1 MKLNFK
7 IPIPTVLGLSKAET
21 KILVTVL
28 SILIGL
34 CTLAF
39 FAHRNSKRLI
49 ESSERIEVAEDFKN
63 HIQEVLS
70 ITLNMES
77 RVRGFVITGDERYL
91 EPPHKSIADI
101 SLHMHQLM
109 QTPGITETQMQHV
122 TQLTELVEAKSV
134 LTSQIIEVGR
144 QKGMKEAATLIAE
157 GKDKI
162 LLDQVRS
169 VAGSLIAETDISLD
183 KLKEE
188 HKSAIHHFALT
199 FYFLLLKIGVT
210 VSTVVFLLTF
220 YFIRRNKSEKVLRD
234 SKELF
239 HNILDHTASIISI
252 KDLSG
257 RYILVNKS
265 FENAFDTKE
274 ESIKGKTVYDLV
286 DKETADQVRHDD
298 MEMLK
303 KQKQIKTVELLPD
316 DGGVRHYVS
325 IRFPLFDANHLPYAV
340 ACISTDETEK
350 IQSELQH
357 RTQMSRILDLFNN
370 APCGYQ
376 ATDTNGTVI
385 EINDTLLKWLGYAR
399 HEIIGKMPSRN
410 LISKESQD
418 KFAYYFPLLKT
429 GEIKSVYDV
438 EVTYLRKDGSKID
451 IVANTM
457 GQYDDERNFLY
468 TRTSIFDLSFRKKV
482 DELATHN

>member
-49 ESSERIEVAEDFKN
+49 ESSERIELAEDFKN
-63 HIQEVLS
+63 HIKEVLS
-70 ITLNMES
+70 ISMNMES
-77 RVRGFVITGDERYL
+77 GVRGFVLTGDEQYL
-91 EPPHKSIADI
+91 EPSNKAIADI
-101 SLHMHQLM
+101 SLHFHQLT
-109 QTPGITETQMQHV
+109 QSLGITPVQITRIK
-122 TQLTELVEAKSV
+122 QLADLVDAKST
-134 LTSQIIEVGR
+134 LTSQIIEVRR
-144 QKGMKEAATLIAE
+144 QKGMQESVALITNGKE
-157 GKDKI
+157 KI

-169 VAGSLIAETDISLD
+169 LAGSLIADADKDLD

-188 HKSAIHHFALT
+188 HKSAIRHFALT

-265 FENAFDTKE
+265 FENAFNTKE
-274 ESIKGKTVYDLV
+274 ENIMGKTVYDLV
-286 DKETADQVRHDD
+286 DKELADQVRHDD

-303 KQKQIKTVELLPD
+303 KQEQIKTEELLPD
-316 DGGVRHYVS
+316 ANGMRHFVS
-325 IRFPLFDANHLPYAV
+325 IRFPLFDANQLPYAV

-350 IQSELQH
+350 IQSEKQ
-357 RTQMSRILDLFNN
+357 RREQMSRIMDLFNN

-399 HEIIGKMPSRN
+399 NEVVGKMPSRN
-410 LISKESQD
+410 LISRESQD
-418 KFAYYFPLLKT
+418 KFAYYFPMLKS

-451 IVANTM
+451 IVVNTM
-457 GQYDDERNFLY
+457 GQYDVEGNFLY